1 VTASRL
7 PKVLANPALFL
18 FLLSPAIGELLS
30 GSSPPAE
37 FFTPFGLTM
46 LLGLYGSGALLARE
60 LKVRWGKGM
69 GSLLLLGAAYGALEE
84 GVMVASWFNP
94 AWPDLGILGVFGR
107 WLEVNWVWAAELT
120 MYHAIVSV
128 TVPVMLVE
136 LAFPDRRGQ
145 PWVSDRWL
153 KAIAAILLLDVAV
166 GFVLFGLL
174 LGYTPPLPQFLLAPA
189 VVIMLALLAKRLP
202 AEWAR
207 RGTKPMRRPRFYATV
222 AVVGAVASALT
233 FLVVPNLQPP
243 PALVIAIGVAIIY
256 GLIRLLTR
264 YNWREAT
271 DLHRLAIAVGSI
283 AIFVA
288 FAFFQEL
295 DKSRVDNTSGMMLV
309 GFASLVGLAYLGLR
323 VRART
328 RPADHRNKSAA
339 RDHPMIPAVIASIRQ
354 ATPTIKTLRLE
365 PRDAFSFKAGQWLDC
380 YADIGGER
388 RVAGY
393 SMTSSPLDGGRVDLA
408 VKDVGENPVTRY
420 IHGSAK
426 EGDTL
431 YLDGGNGEVFYE
443 AGTARDVCLISGG
456 IGIAPHM
463 SIFRYIDEGDP
474 NARCTLLYSAGT
486 PDELLFREEIDAITQ
501 RNPRMRRFYTVTDES
516 PGWGGKTGKVDAE
529 MIREAGLPPEAL
541 YYICGPP
548 AMIHG
553 LVDTLRGLG
562 VRRKQMRYELWW

>member
-1 VTASRL
+1 MTASRL
-7 PKVLANPALFL
+7 PKVLTNPALIL

-69 GSLLLLGAAYGALEE
+69 GSLLLLGAVYGALEE

-94 AWPDLGILGVFGR
+94 AWPDLGLLGVFGR
-107 WLEVNWVWAAELT
+107 WLGVNWVWAAELT

-136 LAFPDRRGQ
+136 LAFPDRRGE
-145 PWVSDRWL
+145 PWVSDGWL

-189 VVIMLALLAKRLP
+189 TVVVLALLAKRLP
-202 AEWAR
+202 TDWAR
-207 RGTKPMRRPRFYATV
+207 RGTKQMRRPWFYATV
-222 AVVGAVASALT
+222 AVVGAVASAFT
-233 FLVVPNLQPP
+233 FLVVPSLQPP
-243 PALVIAIGVAIIY
+243 PALVIVLGVAIIY

-271 DLHRLAIAVGSI
+271 DLHRLALAVGSI
-283 AIFVA
+283 ALFVT

-295 DKSRVDNTSGMMLV
+295 DKSRVDNTSGMILV
-309 GFASLVGLAYLGLR
+309 GLASIVGLAYLGLR
-323 VRART
+323 VRVRT
-328 RPADHRNKSAA
+328 RPTDHRNRLVG
-339 RDHPMIPAVIASIRQ
+339 RDQPAIPAVIASIRQ

-365 PRDAFSFKAGQWLDC
+365 PRGAFGFKAGQWLDC

-393 SMTSSPLDGGRVDLA
+393 SMTSSPLDKGHVDLA
-408 VKDVGENPVTRY
+408 VKAMGGNPVTRY

-426 EGDTL
+426 VGDTL
-431 YLDGGNGEVFYE
+431 YLDGGNGEIFYE
-443 AGTARDVCLISGG
+443 AGMAADVCLIAEG
-456 IGIAPHM
+456 IGITPHM

-474 NARCTLLYSAGT
+474 EARCTLLYGAGT
-486 PDELLFREEIDAITQ
+486 PDELLFREEIDAIAK
-501 RNPRMRRFYTVTDES
+501 RNGRMRRFYTVTDES
-516 PGWGGKTGKVDAE
+516 PEWEGRTGKIDAE
-529 MIREAGLPPEAL
+529 MIREAGVPTDAL
-541 YYICGPP
+541 YYICGPE
-548 AMIHG
+548 AMIHEM
-553 LVDTLRGLG
+553 VDTLRSLG
-562 VRRKQMRYELWW
+562 VRRKHMRYELWW